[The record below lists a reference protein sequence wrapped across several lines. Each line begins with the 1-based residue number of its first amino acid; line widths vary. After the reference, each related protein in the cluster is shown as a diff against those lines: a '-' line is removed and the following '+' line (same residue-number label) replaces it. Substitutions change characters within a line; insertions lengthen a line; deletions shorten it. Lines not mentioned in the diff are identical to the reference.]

1 MIFRNQLNTMPRH
14 TTYCKKYVIYS
25 VNDFHEVNSTVNV
38 EATKRKVTTTSIVS
52 VSSTADTVSF

>member
-1 MIFRNQLNTMPRH
+1 MIFINQLNTMPRH

-25 VNDFHEVNSTVNV
+25 VIDFQEVNNTVNV
-38 EATKRKVTTTSIVS
+38 EATKRKVTTSIFS